1 MKHKMIALISQ
12 SVVLQ
17 VVIGILLIA
26 LISCLWTWSLQACS
40 TGRPNIR
47 NLYEIETVDFY
58 EYEWY

>member
-1 MKHKMIALISQ
+1 MRHKMIALISQ

-47 NLYEIETVDFY
+47 TLYVIETQFY
-58 EYEWY
+58 E